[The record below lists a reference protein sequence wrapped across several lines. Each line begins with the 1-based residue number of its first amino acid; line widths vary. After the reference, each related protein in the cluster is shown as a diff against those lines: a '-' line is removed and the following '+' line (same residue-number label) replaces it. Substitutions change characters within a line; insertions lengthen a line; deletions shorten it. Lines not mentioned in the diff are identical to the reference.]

1 MVFKVIYT
9 NHPFIESSNLSIS
22 GSITE
27 FFTDS
32 NSRFVHPDRKL
43 DKITGSFITL
53 LQSSAQSLINELT
66 CN

>member
-9 NHPFIESSNLSIS
+9 NHQFIESRNLNIS
-22 GSITE
+22 GSIRE

-43 DKITGSFITL
+43 DKITGSSIIL
-53 LQSSAQSLINELT
+53 IQSSAQNLINDM
-66 CN
+66 